1 MAYVQD
7 SVFLVAET
15 LKRIQNDCESFEELD
30 VCGKDE
36 LTPAD
41 FTAAMRST
49 EFDGLTGRITFVGND
64 RVCTTFLAIG
74 DSLTI
79 LYSPQFHHL
88 PVPIQW

>member
-15 LKRIQNDCESFEELD
+15 LKRIKDDCESFEELD
-30 VCGKDE
+30 ICGKEE

-49 EFDGLTGRITFVGND
+49 EFDGLTGRVTFVGND
-64 RVCTTFLAIG
+64 RVCTV
-74 DSLTI
+74 
-79 LYSPQFHHL
+79 Y
-88 PVPIQW
+88 